1 MWIKSLLAS
10 LSASLLSTA
19 FAAPTHP
26 IMFVAQVP
34 IQQGEFGS
42 MAATFGNQ
50 NATLSTAPRG
60 GGLFIRYP
68 DGTLKDLTTLAGFGT
83 PSGMQGATA
92 IAVRDPHVHW
102 AGKKAV
108 FSMVVGA
115 PTQRYQVQQYF
126 WQLYEVT
133 GLGQTQTPV
142 ISKVANQP
150 SNRNNIYPFY
160 NAKGQILFT
169 SDAPPVGNA
178 QHLYPPLDEYELS
191 PTNSGIWIL
200 NTSTGALKLLNHAP
214 SGNFKPFVD
223 SFGRIIFSQWD
234 HLQRDQQA
242 DADAMGYGQ
251 YGTFNYTSEMA
262 TAKIIRR
269 REEIF
274 PEPRST
280 RTDLLAGTPFNG
292 HQFNQFFPWQMNQD
306 GSAVETLNHVGR
318 QEFGGSYMNA
328 ARHDDP
334 NITDD
339 YGQYPR
345 FNPNRIHNVMQISES
360 PVQAG
365 TYYAIDAP
373 EFGTFSAGQII
384 RFAGAPSVNP
394 DQMKVDYITHRS
406 TAGTTASAQHSGLY
420 RDPVLLSDQS
430 LLATHTPLV
439 SSLAQ
444 FNFKLKLLKMVN
456 GYAEPDSR
464 LTTGIVRN
472 LSWWDPDTL
481 RQYQG
486 ELWEMF
492 PVEVKA
498 RPTPVFTTESTL
510 PSPEQLAFSQAQVD
524 EAAFR
529 QYLAQNKLA
538 LIVARNV
545 TKRDDNDQQQPFNLR
560 VPNGVQTNLAGQKI
574 YDVAHAQI
582 FQGNMLRGWRGGGST
597 PRAGRRVLATPMNT
611 PKAVANNPSHPLG
624 LGMTTLG
631 LDGSMAMIVPAQRAM
646 TWQLTDPT
654 GQPVTRERYW
664 ITFKAGEVR
673 VCASCH
679 GVNLKDQKGQTG
691 EPQNTPSALVSLL
704 NWWKNKPH

>member
-1 MWIKSLLAS
+1 MWIKSLLAAMT
-10 LSASLLSTA
+10 ASIISST
-19 FAAPTHP
+19 FAAPTNP
-26 IMFVAQVP
+26 IMFVGQVP
-34 IQQGEFGS
+34 LMGEFGS

-68 DGTLKDLTTLAGFGT
+68 DGTVKDLTALAGFGT
-83 PSGMQGATA
+83 ASGMQGANA

-102 AGKKAV
+102 AGKKAI

-133 GLGQTQTPV
+133 GLGQAQMPV
-142 ISKVANQP
+142 ISKVPNQP

-160 NAKGQILFT
+160 NSKGQILFT
-169 SDAPPVGNA
+169 SDATPVGNA

-200 NTSTGALKLLNHAP
+200 NISTGALKLLNHAP
-214 SGNFKPFVD
+214 SGDFKPFVD

-242 DADAMGYGQ
+242 DADAIEGGQ
-251 YGTFNYTSEMA
+251 YGTFNYTSELA
-262 TAKIIRR
+262 TSKIIRR
-269 REEIF
+269 REELF
-274 PEPRST
+274 PEPRSP

-306 GSAVETLNHVGR
+306 GSAVETINHVGR
-318 QEFGGSYMNA
+318 QELGGSYMNA
-328 ARHDDP
+328 ARHDDA

-360 PVQAG
+360 PLQNG
-365 TYYAIDAP
+365 TYYAVDSP
-373 EFGTFSAGQII
+373 EFGTYASGQII
-384 RFAGAPSVNP
+384 RFSAPPSLNT
-394 DQMKVDYITHRS
+394 DQIKVDYMTHRS
-406 TAGTTASAQHSGLY
+406 TSSTTPTPQHTGLY
-420 RDPVLLSDQS
+420 RDPLLLSDNT
-430 LLATHTPLV
+430 LLATHTPLAPNMQ
-439 SSLAQ
+439 S
-444 FNFKLKLLKMVN
+444 FNFKIKLLKTVN
-456 GYAEPDSR
+456 GYAEPDTR
-464 LTTGIVRN
+464 LTNGIVRN
-472 LSWWDPDTL
+472 VSWWDPDTL

-492 PVEVKA
+492 PVEIKS
-498 RPTPVFTTESTL
+498 RPTPVYTTETPL
-510 PSPEQLAFSQAQVD
+510 PAPEKSAFTQAQVD

-545 TKRDDNDQQQPFNLR
+545 TKRDDNDKQQPFNLR

-582 FQGNMLRGWRGGGST
+582 FQGNMLRGFGGMTT
-597 PRAGRRVLATPMNT
+597 PRAGRRVLASPMNT
-611 PKAVANNPSHPLG
+611 AKAVANNPTHPLG

-631 LDGSMAMIVPAQRAM
+631 LDGSMAMIVPAQRAL
-646 TWQLTDPT
+646 TWQLTDPS

-679 GVNLKDQKGQTG
+679 GINDKDQKGQVG
-691 EPQNTPSALVSLL
+691 EPQNMPSALVNLL
-704 NWWKNKPH
+704 NWWKNKPN